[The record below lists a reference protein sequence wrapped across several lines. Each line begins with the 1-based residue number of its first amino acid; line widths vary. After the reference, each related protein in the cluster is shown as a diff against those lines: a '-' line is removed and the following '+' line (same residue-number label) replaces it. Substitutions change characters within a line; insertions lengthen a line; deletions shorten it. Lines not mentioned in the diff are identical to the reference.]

1 MKKAFAILIG
11 FLAIFL
17 TYTFVDPTSFYALI
31 AFYALALTLLF
42 FLEGSFGAWYFL
54 GGLTVGQELL
64 GSARFGLATALF
76 VFMALIYLF
85 FGEQLRFTSP
95 FIRYAFALFITLP
108 LLLATLFPLSGLLY
122 YSERAALM
130 YPLLLLAGYFFS
142 ATQQPHITHELL

>member
-31 AFYALALTLLF
+31 VFYALALTLLF

-108 LLLATLFPLSGLLY
+108 LLLAILFPLSGLLY

-142 ATQQPHITHELL
+142 ATQQPHIAHELL